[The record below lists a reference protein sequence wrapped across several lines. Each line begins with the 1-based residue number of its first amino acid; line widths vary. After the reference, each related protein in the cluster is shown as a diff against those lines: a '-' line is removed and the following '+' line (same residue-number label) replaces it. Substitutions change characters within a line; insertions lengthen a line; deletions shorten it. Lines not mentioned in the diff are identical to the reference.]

1 VLTITIGTSTGFVG
15 KGKVYEIMAIFV
27 LLLMGSGSSLGI
39 TTNSFQELVATIVAC
54 IGEIF

>member
-1 VLTITIGTSTGFVG
+1 VLTITIGTSTCFVG

-27 LLLMGSGSSLGI
+27 PLLMGSGSSLVI